1 MGGMLFGL
9 SRQVATEFSFF
20 LAVPIMV
27 AATGYQLVKYRAL
40 LSADDLGVFVVGFVV
55 SFVFALIAV
64 KALIRYVA
72 HHDFNA
78 FAWYRIALGVVVL
91 WYFR

>member
-1 MGGMLFGL
+1 MF
-9 SRQVATEFSFF
+9 
-20 LAVPIMV
+20 

-40 LSADDLGVFVVGFVV
+40 LSAADVVPFAIGFVV
-55 SFVFALIAV
+55 SFVAALIAV

-72 HHDFNA
+72 RHDFRA
-78 FAWYRIALGVVVL
+78 FAWYRIALGAVVL

>member
-1 MGGMLFGL
+1 MF
-9 SRQVATEFSFF
+9 
-20 LAVPIMV
+20 
-27 AATGYQLVKYRAL
+27 AASGYQLVKYRAL
-40 LSADDLGVFVVGFVV
+40 LDASDLANIAFGFAV

-78 FAWYRIALGVVVL
+78 FAWYRIALGTLVL
-91 WYFR
+91 WYFGLR

>member
-1 MGGMLFGL
+1 M
-9 SRQVATEFSFF
+9 
-20 LAVPIMV
+20 
-27 AATGYQLVKYRAL
+27 
-40 LSADDLGVFVVGFVV
+40 
-55 SFVFALIAV
+55 SFVAALIAV

-72 HHDFNA
+72 HHDFRA